1 MKKVGS
7 KQIISLSMLGI
18 GIVFMYIGIFQL
30 GFWNKEPKSGFFP
43 SIIAGVMILGSI
55 ASLFQTLK
63 EEVKVEYN
71 LLEIK
76 VIMGALLI
84 IAGTFVLGL
93 LPSIFLYLFIWLK
106 FVEKARWMEIITI
119 MIIMAAIVFGVF
131 VVWLQVQFPLG
142 LFEWIL

>member
-30 GFWNKEPKSGFFP
+30 GFWDKETKSGFFP